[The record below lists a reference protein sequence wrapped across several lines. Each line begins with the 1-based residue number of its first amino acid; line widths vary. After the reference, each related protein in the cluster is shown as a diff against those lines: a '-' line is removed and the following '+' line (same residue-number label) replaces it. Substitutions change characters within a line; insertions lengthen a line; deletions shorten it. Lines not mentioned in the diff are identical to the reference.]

1 MKASR
6 LRKTVC
12 KKCKKNI
19 LDQVYLQCQDCQ
31 KTYHGACI
39 NKKIDLIESKNKWR
53 CTECTKKHLNTKN
66 DNRQPC
72 NNPASFS
79 STNCSPCP
87 SPGPMNGKSL
97 PSAECTA
104 CETSADPAA
113 ILSQP
118 STPSRHAS
126 STRNANVEWRSSI
139 TPTLTGPVTELSTK
153 KMNSNIITVA
163 DYPRKKATD
172 TDHAE
177 CSTSTSEVYTGAT
190 STSPSPTIHCQQT
203 SIDNVT
209 RRKQVPV
216 KNQDL
221 VADLSNSDSRAD
233 FFSTSLSSES
243 DESCSIDNLQNRSL
257 PDLRNLTDEIL
268 KDYESKLINLETRL
282 QSAENEIQN
291 LICEN
296 GTLKKRLEEKEQ
308 TIKGLVRICSTP
320 PRTPK
325 NKTERKRLT
334 KIQSPQKQLFDTGN
348 LDSVKYKTIISK
360 AKTRHSSLCDGNSS
374 EKPNGDALNYN
385 KPNESMEPI
394 TNLWE
399 PTIYRRIRSVKQQES
414 NEINRLCI
422 VSTPSGRAG
431 TKVLTAMLE
440 NFDSFHC
447 IHYATPGGG
456 IPELLKNLPMK
467 VKGYTKNDCGI
478 LMIGEK
484 DFKSTENFDHIS
496 LVKEIICAVEALTFT
511 NIVVCTPTY
520 ICGAPIF
527 NYRVELFNTCLN
539 EALQTSNSVHFY
551 DSNLNLELDMFS
563 LGSGKLLPKGMRNIL
578 KNVGIMM
585 CNFIQC
591 AGPPLNINISIN
603 NSQCCSQILS
613 TDNDIV
619 DNSSFL
625 YQNHSVTFQ
634 A

>member
-87 SPGPMNGKSL
+87 SPGPINGKSL

-233 FFSTSLSSES
+233 FS
-243 DESCSIDNLQNRSL
+243 
-257 PDLRNLTDEIL
+257 
-268 KDYESKLINLETRL
+268 
-282 QSAENEIQN
+282 
-291 LICEN
+291 
-296 GTLKKRLEEKEQ
+296 
-308 TIKGLVRICSTP
+308 
-320 PRTPK
+320 PRHCHPK
-325 NKTERKRLT
+325 
-334 KIQSPQKQLFDTGN
+334 
-348 LDSVKYKTIISK
+348 
-360 AKTRHSSLCDGNSS
+360 
-374 EKPNGDALNYN
+374 
-385 KPNESMEPI
+385 
-394 TNLWE
+394 
-399 PTIYRRIRSVKQQES
+399 
-414 NEINRLCI
+414 
-422 VSTPSGRAG
+422 
-431 TKVLTAMLE
+431 AM
-440 NFDSFHC
+440 SH
-447 IHYATPGGG
+447 
-456 IPELLKNLPMK
+456 
-467 VKGYTKNDCGI
+467 
-478 LMIGEK
+478 
-484 DFKSTENFDHIS
+484 
-496 LVKEIICAVEALTFT
+496 AV
-511 NIVVCTPTY
+511 
-520 ICGAPIF
+520 
-527 NYRVELFNTCLN
+527 
-539 EALQTSNSVHFY
+539 
-551 DSNLNLELDMFS
+551 
-563 LGSGKLLPKGMRNIL
+563 
-578 KNVGIMM
+578 
-585 CNFIQC
+585 
-591 AGPPLNINISIN
+591 
-603 NSQCCSQILS
+603 
-613 TDNDIV
+613 
-619 DNSSFL
+619 
-625 YQNHSVTFQ
+625 
-634 A
+634 